1 MAAYHVVAIH
11 FPIALW
17 MVSSLAIVIRAFSSG
32 PIGQAMDR
40 ALPVFLTLGLISGAI
55 AYALG
60 LAIFPWET
68 LSSTPMGRNHMLLA
82 SWSLAFYALLTVIRY
97 LHGTAIWDGLL
108 SRWVMAALAGIGV
121 VLVGITGTLGG
132 HLIGN
137 YTEISQLLRR
147 LGWEIYSTYYLPN
160 LTLLIV
166 VVAAVILVALGVLGR
181 GSRVPGQAQ

>member
-1 MAAYHVVAIH
+1 MAPYHVLAIH

-40 ALPVFLTLGLISGAI
+40 ALPVFLTLGMIAGAV

-60 LAIFPWET
+60 LLIFPWET

-82 SWSLAFYALLTVIRY
+82 SWSLAFYTLLAVIRY
-97 LHGTAIWDGLL
+97 LHGGELWIGL
-108 SRWVMAALAGIGV
+108 SRWVMVVLAGIGV

-132 HLIGN
+132 HLVGN
-137 YTEISQLLRR
+137 YTEIGQVLRR
-147 LGWEIYSTYYLPN
+147 LGWEIYSTYYLPD
-160 LTLLIV
+160 LTLLII
-166 VVAAVILVALGVLGR
+166 AAVSVILVALGFFGR
-181 GSRVPGQAQ
+181 GKVRA

>member
-1 MAAYHVVAIH
+1 MAPYHVVAIH

-40 ALPVFLTLGLISGAI
+40 ALPVFLILGLIAGAI

-60 LAIFPWET
+60 LSIYPWET

-82 SWSLAFYALLTVIRY
+82 SWSLAYYALLTVIRQ
-97 LHGTAIWDGLL
+97 LHGDAIWDGLA
-108 SRWVMAALAGIGV
+108 RWVMAALAGIGV
-121 VLVGITGTLGG
+121 MLVGITGTLGG

-137 YTEISQLLRR
+137 YTEVSELLRR
-147 LGWEIYSTYYLPN
+147 LGWEIYSTYYLPD

-166 VVAAVILVALGVLGR
+166 VAASIILIALGVFGR
-181 GSRVPGQAQ
+181 CGARHDASR

>member
-1 MAAYHVVAIH
+1 MAAYHVVMIH

-40 ALPVFLTLGLISGAI
+40 ALPVFLILGLVFGTV
-55 AYALG
+55 AYVLG
-60 LAIFPWET
+60 LSIWPWET

-82 SWSLAFYALLTVIRY
+82 SWSLAYYALLTAIRL
-97 LHGTAIWDGLL
+97 LHGEAIWQGL
-108 SRWVMAALAGIGV
+108 SRWVMVVLAGIGIV
-121 VLVGITGTLGG
+121 FVGITGTLGG

-137 YTEISQLLRR
+137 YTEIGELLRV

-160 LTLLIV
+160 LTLIV
-166 VVAAVILVALGVLGR
+166 IAIAAAILVAVGIFGR
-181 GSRVPGQAQ
+181 DRAEA